1 MPPNIEN
8 DELQKSPV
16 LLLKNVFA
24 VMNYKTLREVW
35 HLRIS
40 NIERVLTLTY
50 IKHRERFDTYVYK
63 TSREV
68 LHKKKTSRE
77 VWQLRTKNIE
87 RGLTLTYCFSSHMKQ
102 RYKYHKYYRR
112 KHTLI
117 YCQNIHSTT
126 KETTKLCIGICGT
139 SHYRKSK
146 TNFNWLTHFTLKSF
160 Y

>member
-68 LHKKKTSRE
+68 WH
-77 VWQLRTKNIE
+77 LRISNIE
-87 RGLTLTYCFSSHMKQ
+87 RGLTLTYIKHRERFYIKKKHRERFDNYVQKTSREVWHLRIALAVTWSSG
-102 RYKYHKYYRR
+102 
-112 KHTLI
+112 T
-117 YCQNIHSTT
+117 NI
-126 KETTKLCIGICGT
+126 
-139 SHYRKSK
+139 
-146 TNFNWLTHFTLKSF
+146 TNIIEENIL
-160 Y
+160 